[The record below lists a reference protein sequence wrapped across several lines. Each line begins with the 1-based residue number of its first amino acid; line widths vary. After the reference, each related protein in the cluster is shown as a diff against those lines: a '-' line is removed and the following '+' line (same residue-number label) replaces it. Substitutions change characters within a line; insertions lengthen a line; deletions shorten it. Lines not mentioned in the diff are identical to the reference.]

1 MFKANNG
8 LLVQLVSQNFHF
20 AENHYNFRHQS
31 GTKFKIDHVYTETCS
46 KQPVSYHGPK
56 MWNSI
61 PQEIK
66 TVTTLAT
73 FKNTIKS

>member
-8 LLVQLVSQNFHF
+8 LLVQLVSQSFHF

-31 GTKFKIDHVYTETCS
+31 GPKFKVDHVYTEICS
-46 KQPVSYHGPK
+46 KQPVSHHGPK

-73 FKNTIKS
+73 FKNKIKS